1 MGSSDRAATGKSTL
15 LRCINGLEKYNGGS
29 ITVEGKEIAGL
40 SQKELQLVRKDMG
53 MIFQNFNLLG
63 RLNVYDNIA
72 LPLQFWGQNK
82 NSKENHDRIMELL
95 DLVGLKDKVN
105 SYPKQLSGG
114 QKQRVAIA
122 RALVLNP
129 KILLCD
135 EATSAL
141 DPQITKGILAL
152 LLKINK
158 ELGITIVVVTH
169 QMEVVKEICNKVAF
183 LKHGKMI
190 ATGKPEEL
198 FVAPNKDVQ
207 EFVGDSVEFLPKDG
221 VNVRLFFND
230 ETASDSAITHLAHE
244 LGINFG
250 ICQGKLENFRGT
262 IMGSLVINVTEAD
275 RERVTAWLSRQR
287 YFMGGSLKMY
297 DVIMKAFGQTVYM
310 VIGSTI
316 FSVILGFIPAIVLTV
331 TAPDGLR
338 PNKIIYGILD
348 ILVNVFRSFPFII
361 LMVIVI
367 PFTRMIAGK
376 AIGTKAALVP
386 LTISAIPFVA
396 RVIES
401 ALRSVD
407 HGLIEAARSFGAGD
421 MQIIF
426 RVYLK
431 EALPAI
437 LSGITLTMISLIGYS
452 AMGGAIGAGG
462 LGDVAIRYGYQ
473 AYKMPYLVTTSIVL
487 IIFVSG
493 DPECRKPAL

>member
-1 MGSSDRAATGKSTL
+1 
-15 LRCINGLEKYNGGS
+15 
-29 ITVEGKEIAGL
+29 
-40 SQKELQLVRKDMG
+40 
-53 MIFQNFNLLG
+53 
-63 RLNVYDNIA
+63 
-72 LPLQFWGQNK
+72 
-82 NSKENHDRIMELL
+82 
-95 DLVGLKDKVN
+95 
-105 SYPKQLSGG
+105 
-114 QKQRVAIA
+114 
-122 RALVLNP
+122 
-129 KILLCD
+129 
-135 EATSAL
+135 
-141 DPQITKGILAL
+141 
-152 LLKINK
+152 
-158 ELGITIVVVTH
+158 
-169 QMEVVKEICNKVAF
+169 
-183 LKHGKMI
+183 
-190 ATGKPEEL
+190 
-198 FVAPNKDVQ
+198 
-207 EFVGDSVEFLPKDG
+207 
-221 VNVRLFFND
+221 
-230 ETASDSAITHLAHE
+230 
-244 LGINFG
+244 
-250 ICQGKLENFRGT
+250 
-262 IMGSLVINVTEAD
+262 
-275 RERVTAWLSRQR
+275 
-287 YFMGGSLKMY
+287 
-297 DVIMKAFGQTVYM
+297 MKAFGQTVYM

-421 MQIIF
+421 LQIIF

-452 AMGGAIGAGG
+452 AMGGYSAMAGCVGAGG

-473 AYKMPYLVTTSIVL
+473 AYKMPYLISTSIVL
-487 IIFVSG
+487 IIFVQVIQSVG
-493 DPECRKPAL
+493 NLLYKKLS